1 MVIQLLDIG
10 RLNKRITFMCYEEQ
24 DDEFNQTNQILV
36 KYKTVWASVE
46 PTTGKEYLEAQR
58 IRNELT
64 YKIYTRYFP
73 DLNTEMIIDFK
84 GRKFK
89 IVSMINYREGNEM
102 LQFICTEMVGDK
114 IE

>member
-1 MVIQLLDIG
+1 M
-10 RLNKRITFMCYEEQ
+10 RYEEQ
-24 DDEFNQTNQILV
+24 DNEYNQTDQVLV

-64 YKIYTRYFP
+64 YKIFTRYFA
-73 DLNTEMIIDFK
+73 DLNVDMIIDFK

-89 IVSMINYREGNEM
+89 IISMINYRESNEM
-102 LQFICTEMVGDK
+102 LQFICVEMVGDT